1 MESKDKSA
9 AKQLAQIRKSLAE
22 IEEMRYKAL
31 KNSVNGIK
39 SGEQQFRDINL
50 GPKTPTPL
58 MQLELASVEL
68 RRTERELVTKIGTDI
83 ASKIKADGDSLEPLA
98 AKIRKRVEKMG
109 RLPKQLDK
117 LSKVI
122 LNIVT
127 II

>member
-68 RRTERELVTKIGTDI
+68 RRTERELVSKIGTDI
-83 ASKIKADGDSLEPLA
+83 ASKIKADGDSLETLA

>member
-22 IEEMRYKAL
+22 IEELRYKAL

-39 SGEQQFRDINL
+39 SGEQQFRDISL
-50 GPKTPTPL
+50 GQKSHTPL
-58 MQLELASVEL
+58 IQLELASVDL
-68 RRTERELVTKIGTDI
+68 RKKERELVSKIGTEV
-83 ASKIKADGDSLEPLA
+83 ASKIKAEGDSLETLA

>member
-58 MQLELASVEL
+58 MQLELASVDL
-68 RRTERELVTKIGTDI
+68 RRTERELVSKIGTDI
-83 ASKIKADGDSLEPLA
+83 ASKIKADGDSLETLA
-98 AKIRKRVEKMG
+98 AKIRKRIEKMG

>member
-22 IEEMRYKAL
+22 IEDLRYKTL

-39 SGEQQFRDINL
+39 SGEQQFRDISL
-50 GPKTPTPL
+50 GHKTPTPL
-58 MQLELASVEL
+58 MQLELASVDL
-68 RRTERELVTKIGTDI
+68 RRTERELVSKIGTDI
-83 ASKIKADGDSLEPLA
+83 ASKIKADGDSLETLA
-98 AKIRKRVEKMG
+98 AKIRKRVEKLG

-117 LSKVI
+117 LSTVI

>member
-83 ASKIKADGDSLEPLA
+83 ASKIKADGDSLETLA

>member
-50 GPKTPTPL
+50 GPKTPTLL

-83 ASKIKADGDSLEPLA
+83 ASKIKADGDSLETLA

>member
-22 IEEMRYKAL
+22 IEELRYKAL

-39 SGEQQFRDINL
+39 SGEQQFRDISL

-58 MQLELASVEL
+58 MQLELASVDL
-68 RRTERELVTKIGTDI
+68 RRTERELVSKIGTDI
-83 ASKIKADGDSLEPLA
+83 ASKIKADGDSLETLA

>member
-68 RRTERELVTKIGTDI
+68 RRTERELVTKIGTEI
-83 ASKIKADGDSLEPLA
+83 ASKIKADGDSLETLA